1 MRSLVSD
8 LWLLASVVLAGIGF
22 ASGSV
27 PLVVIGA
34 MIFCTGGAARLWAR
48 ISLEHVVYRRT
59 LSEHRVFVGES
70 VEATL
75 ILENRKTLP
84 VPWMELRETLP
95 RGMPALKVHTSP
107 GALPGSQ
114 VLDRATALGRRDHL
128 EWPITLQAVR
138 RGYYR
143 VGPTRLK
150 SGDIFGFFEREEETG
165 RPVDGIV
172 VYPITYPLPDLG
184 LDSARPFGDARG
196 GNRIHEDP
204 SRVVGVRDYQP
215 GDPMKR
221 IDWYATAR
229 SNRLQSRLYEPSRE
243 QSIVVALNIPT
254 FEYSWQG
261 ADPVL
266 LERGVAVAASIARW
280 AADSGAA
287 LGLVANGSF
296 ADADRTIRIGAGRR
310 PDRLGRVLEALAMIT
325 SFTTSNMAGDLE
337 DPAYPLPA
345 GATIVLV
352 AAIIP
357 EELAA
362 TLLRLRDRGHF
373 VTVVKTTRAAWD
385 RPLGRIPIVSV
396 AEAMEALEADLDRA
410 PTRDGGEGNAAP
422 SAALSGAPGGAV
434 AVGA

>member
-1 MRSLVSD
+1 MRSLITD
-8 LWLLASVVLAGIGF
+8 AWLLASTLLVGIGF
-22 ASGSV
+22 VVGSTA
-27 PLVVIGA
+27 LVVIGT
-34 MIFCTGGAARLWAR
+34 MLFCTGGAARLWAR
-48 ISLEHVVYRRT
+48 LSLERVVFSRT
-59 LSEHRVFVGES
+59 LSEHRVFVGET
-70 VEATL
+70 VQATL

-84 VPWMELRETLP
+84 VPWLEMRESLP
-95 RGMPALKVHTSP
+95 RGMPARGVRTSP
-107 GALPGSQ
+107 GAVPGSQ
-114 VLDRATALGRRDHL
+114 VLERATALGRRDHL
-128 EWPITLQAVR
+128 EWPITLEAVR

-150 SGDIFGFFEREEETG
+150 SGDIFGFFERELETG

-172 VYPITYPLPDLG
+172 VYPLTYPLPDLG
-184 LDSARPFGDARG
+184 LDSARPFGEHRG
-196 GNRIHEDP
+196 GSRLHEDP
-204 SRVVGVRDYQP
+204 SRVIGVRDYQP

-229 SNRLQSRLYEPSRE
+229 VGRLQSRLYEPSRE
-243 QSIVVALNIPT
+243 QSVIVALNIPT

-280 AADSGAA
+280 AADTGAA

-296 ADADRTIRIGAGRR
+296 ADADRTIRIGAGRG
-310 PDRLGRVLEALAMIT
+310 PDRLSRVLEALAMIT

-352 AAIIP
+352 AAVLP

-362 TLLRLRDRGHF
+362 TLQRLRDHGHF
-373 VTVVKTTRAAWD
+373 VTVVKTTHGAWERSLD
-385 RPLGRIPIVSV
+385 RIPIVSV
-396 AEAMEALEADLDRA
+396 AGAMEALEAEPDRA
-410 PTRDGGEGNAAP
+410 PTRDAP
-422 SAALSGAPGGAV
+422 EPIKVV
-434 AVGA
+434 A

>member
-8 LWLLASVVLAGIGF
+8 AWLFASGFLALVGF

-27 PLVVIGA
+27 ALVVIAA

-48 ISLEHVVYRRT
+48 VSLEEVVYRRT
-59 LSEHRVFVGES
+59 LSERRVFVGET
-70 VEATL
+70 VQTTL
-75 ILENRKTLP
+75 ILDNRKLLP
-84 VPWMELRETLP
+84 VPWLELRETLP
-95 RGMPALKVHTSP
+95 RGMPTVGVRTSP
-107 GALPGSQ
+107 GSLPGSQ
-114 VLDRATALGRRDHL
+114 VLERATSMGRRDHI
-128 EWPITLQAVR
+128 EWPLTLRAVR

-143 VGPTRLK
+143 VGPTRLR

-165 RPVDGIV
+165 RPVDGIT
-172 VYPITYPLPDLG
+172 VYPLTYTLPELG
-184 LDSARPFGDARG
+184 LDSARPFGDHRG

-243 QSIVVALNIPT
+243 QSVILALNIPT

-261 ADPVL
+261 ADPIL

-280 AADSGAA
+280 SVDTGAS
-287 LGLVANGSF
+287 LGLIANGSF

-310 PDRLGRVLEALAMIT
+310 PDRLSRVLEALAMIT

-352 AAIIP
+352 AAIVP

-362 TLLRLRDRGHF
+362 TLARLRAHGHF
-373 VTVVKTTRAAWD
+373 VTVVKTTRAEWPD
-385 RPLGRIPIVSV
+385 NLGGIPVVSV
-396 AEAMEALEADLDRA
+396 AEAMEVLEADADRA
-410 PTRDGGEGNAAP
+410 PTRDGLDAP
-422 SAALSGAPGGAV
+422 DAPVTPVPPAAL

>member
-1 MRSLVSD
+1 MRSVVSDAWLLVS
-8 LWLLASVVLAGIGF
+8 AILAGIGF

-34 MIFCTGGAARLWAR
+34 LIFCTGGAARLWAR
-48 ISLEHVVYRRT
+48 LSLEQVVYSRR
-59 LSEHRVFVGES
+59 LSEHRVFVGET

-95 RGMPALKVHTSP
+95 RGMPAVGVRTSP
-107 GALPGSQ
+107 GSVPGSQ
-114 VLDRATALGRRDHL
+114 VLERATALGRQDRL
-128 EWPITLQAVR
+128 EWPVTLQAVR

-172 VYPITYPLPDLG
+172 VYPRTYALPDLG
-184 LDSARPFGDARG
+184 LDSARPFGDRRG
-196 GNRIHEDP
+196 GNRIYEDP

-215 GDPMKR
+215 GDAMKR

-229 SNRLQSRLYEPSRE
+229 IGRLQSRLFEPSRE

-261 ADPVL
+261 SDPIL

-296 ADADRTIRIGAGRR
+296 ADADRTIRIGAGRG
-310 PDRLGRVLEALAMIT
+310 PERLSRVLEALAMIT
-325 SFTTSNMAGDLE
+325 AFTTSNMASDLE
-337 DPAYPLPA
+337 DPMYPLPA
-345 GATIVLV
+345 GATVVVI
-352 AAIIP
+352 AAVMP
-357 EELAA
+357 EDFAA
-362 TLLRLRDRGHF
+362 TLQRLRDRGHF
-373 VTVVKTTRAAWD
+373 VAVVKTARAVWETSLD
-385 RPLGRIPIVSV
+385 RIPIVDVV
-396 AEAMEALEADLDRA
+396 APMEALEAEPDLA
-410 PTRDGGEGNAAP
+410 PAREVPPAKPDLV
-422 SAALSGAPGGAV
+422 SARGVPA
-434 AVGA
+434 